1 MVKMERSGDMS
12 WSWSWEVGCEG
23 HRDDGDDELSNG
35 SDAVVAVFDL
45 VSMNQAKPAMLSV
58 VVV

>member
-1 MVKMERSGDMS
+1 MVEMKRSGDMS
-12 WSWSWEVGCEG
+12 WSWEVGCEE
-23 HRDDGDDELSNG
+23 HRDDGNDEPSDG
-35 SDAVVAVFDL
+35 SDTVVAVFDL